1 MSTNVSKILT
11 YYLKINL
18 LRLHHWYFPG
28 KCMNFSE
35 AATGGVLWKR
45 LFLKISQYTQESC
58 RPATLFKKTPTEM
71 FSSAYCD
78 FFRNTYFEV
87 NMLKAASD
95 FLKQLQRWAAASE
108 LSVLLT
114 LSRRR
119 SLSYRNHSIDL
130 RSKSMDWFLCDY
142 GLRLER
148 VKFRYLI
155 TVYEQVKLFTIQSK
169 FINLCFVSKRLIHV
183 T

>member
-1 MSTNVSKILT
+1 MFYEK
-11 YYLKINL
+11 K
-18 LRLHHWYFPG
+18 
-28 KCMNFSE
+28 
-35 AATGGVLWKR
+35 

-58 RPATLFKKTPTEM
+58 RPATLFKKTPTQM

-108 LSVLLT
+108 LTALLT

-119 SLSYRNHSIDL
+119 SLSYRNQSIDL
-130 RSKSMDWFLCDY
+130 RSKSMGWFLCDN
-142 GLRLER
+142 GLRHER

-155 TVYEQVKLFTIQSK
+155 TVYEQVSYSQFNQNLSICVSLAKGWFCYIKSSIKIWQLIIISK
-169 FINLCFVSKRLIHV
+169 YWFMWNKRLD
-183 T
+183 

>member
-28 KCMNFSE
+28 KWMNFSE

-95 FLKQLQRWAAASE
+95 FLKQLQRWATASE

-119 SLSYRNHSIDL
+119 SLSYRNHGL
-130 RSKSMDWFLCDY
+130 VSMW
-142 GLRLER
+142 
-148 VKFRYLI
+148 
-155 TVYEQVKLFTIQSK
+155 
-169 FINLCFVSKRLIHV
+169 
-183 T
+183 

>member
-35 AATGGVLWKR
+35 AATGGVLWKM

-95 FLKQLQRWAAASE
+95 FLKQLQRWATASE

-119 SLSYRNHSIDL
+119 SLSYRNHGL
-130 RSKSMDWFLCDY
+130 VSMW
-142 GLRLER
+142 
-148 VKFRYLI
+148 
-155 TVYEQVKLFTIQSK
+155 
-169 FINLCFVSKRLIHV
+169 
-183 T
+183 